1 MQGKRNGA
9 AALKRVLSGSLRK
22 GGPDPPSTSST
33 KCSTKDNST
42 KESRFT
48 IYSKHKA
55 SRKKRDKSAA
65 RKERK
70 ATKTLAIVLGGYSLH
85 MMASHVFQCFQK
97 KGQKMAEVRK

>member
-1 MQGKRNGA
+1 MLQGKRNGA

-22 GGPDPPSTSST
+22 HPADPPSTSSA
-33 KCSTKDNST
+33 

-70 ATKTLAIVLGGYSLH
+70 ATKTLAIVLGASLPTPL
-85 MMASHVFQCFQK
+85 VY
-97 KGQKMAEVRK
+97 